1 MKKVKKTL
9 GILAG
14 VGAALYAGLFAVF
27 YFDLDGKLLFYVV
40 EPLLKQHDLMDPR
53 TVSRRDMRAKVTNY
67 MRAIIQA
74 EPTDESLIEFEDD
87 ITW

>member
-9 GILAG
+9 GILAR

-40 EPLLKQHDLMDPR
+40 EPLLKKHYDGME
-53 TVSRRDMRAKVTNY
+53 RRDILEQKY
-67 MRAIIQA
+67 
-74 EPTDESLIEFEDD
+74 D
-87 ITW
+87 IGKFPKYEYDVK